1 MIGASNL
8 TGFQAVNALAFRE
21 AIRIALN
28 GSNPRPFAAFR
39 GDYRRPVKRG
49 GKVRKGKWPL
59 LSADY
64 RRLFAMSIAP
74 DRASNIAKLQRGL
87 RIIAR
92 INAGRAAN
100 DKL

>member
-8 TGFQAVNALAFRE
+8 AGFQAINALAFRE

-39 GDYRRPVKRG
+39 GDFRRPVKRG
-49 GKVRKGKWPL
+49 GKVRKGKVPL
-59 LSADY
+59 ASADM
-64 RRLFAMSIAP
+64 RRLFAASIVP
-74 DRASNIAKLQRGL
+74 DRTSNIAKLQRGL
-87 RIIAR
+87 RIIER
-92 INAGRAAN
+92 CKAAAD